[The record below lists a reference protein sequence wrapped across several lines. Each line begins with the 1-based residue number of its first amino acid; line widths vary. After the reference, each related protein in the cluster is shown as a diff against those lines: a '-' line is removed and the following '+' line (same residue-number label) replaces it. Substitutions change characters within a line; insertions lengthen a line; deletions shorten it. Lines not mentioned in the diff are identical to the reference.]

1 MLLMVC
7 AGAEA
12 QYIGRVITASSQLV
26 SGNTYVVRVSGGS
39 YFTDTGSSY
48 SAPNSQ
54 NSITDA
60 AIYYFYTEDGGST
73 WKIKN
78 YSTGKYWGTMTGSGT
93 GASNTFVPA
102 EESGAGSYQWNFSGT
117 NVTAQCGSYYVNRS
131 SGTMHS
137 YTSGLNLQIYEYLLD
152 KTPSIPSNKVVV
164 VETKTTSITA
174 ATSAT
179 DNNHWYLISQ
189 TRDSETPLYTDG
201 TQVVRAASSI
211 TPASLSYQMVSSV
224 KKYLVR
230 FFATND
236 GLFYMQFGDGTFIK
250 YPNSNTPTDGTIL
263 APTDNEPS
271 GVFAFTLIEGAT
283 TFSWNL
289 SSATGKRVDNNG
301 QNATVVYYSSGTQ
314 TTANSN
320 CDWGLYPVT
329 FSNAIPYSFTATD
342 GSFYHQTSTY
352 QAAGESNYANRW
364 LSKSANDK
372 PQLKLISNSSV
383 SNSKEGNNM
392 RSSGGLYTTAT
403 SHRYNLSISEGRIIS
418 YTIVG
423 TAVGA
428 LGITPEGGSVENFAA
443 SASVSKKVTL
453 DSPAKETY
461 FNLSG
466 SSVWLNVEKFLIEYE
481 SDATDI
487 IETSEITNDG
497 IYTILANDAKR
508 GALYANTSYLDA
520 CGGYKD
526 SSTWPANP
534 HVDIDAT
541 NTYQQFAIY
550 TYSGNKYL
558 YNIGSG
564 KFVGVIDNEYFKLN
578 SYPTTTWS
586 VSTGSVA
593 GTLRFT
599 HSDEQ
604 KLCVN
609 AWVGDGKRTY
619 GVNAATPNDGADNLI
634 IKCVSTLTNEQKTTI
649 EGLISAY
656 LTLDG
661 KLQEI
666 EQYTI
671 GNDLGEYTNVNYASD
686 EEKISSIASI
696 RTAAADYS
704 SSEMTTATSDATTVI
719 SNMTLNIPATN
730 GFYRIKGYA
739 TNKYAKAGAITADNV
754 NANDDATSLIPNSV
768 NTETDGSD
776 IWFYDA
782 TNHLIN
788 YKNGLGTICTR
799 AFAALSKTKETITFA
814 ASTCSASGAQ
824 KIGLYEIKSNYKD
837 SKVWYSNT
845 NNVDRNN
852 ANNHVNCE
860 WVVEA
865 VPSLPVTISSARY
878 ATLYAPVAL
887 EIPSGVK
894 AFSGTVDKAK
904 SQLTMHRI
912 EDVIPAN
919 TAVVLKL
926 EDDADAGTFNF
937 NITTTESTVE
947 ENSLQGTT
955 AAQTYADE
963 FVLGVDSKNSE
974 NIGFFKLSG
983 STVLPGFKAYL
994 PSNVLSDGARSI
1006 TMVWDDE
1013 TTGISDASRLNDKS
1027 EMINDKQMFDLQG
1040 RRVSNPQRG
1049 LYIVNGHKIVIK

>member
-39 YFTDTGSSY
+39 YITDTGSDY
-48 SAPNSQ
+48 KAPDSQ

-102 EESGAGSYQWNFSGT
+102 EESGAGSYQWNFNGT

-137 YTSGLNLQIYEYLLD
+137 YTKGLALQIYEYLFD
-152 KTPSIPSNKVVV
+152 KTPSIPSNKVAVV
-164 VETKTTSITA
+164 GTKTTSITA

-179 DNNHWYLISQ
+179 DNDHWYLISQ
-189 TRDSETPLYTDG
+189 TRYGETPLYTDG

-211 TPASLSYQMVSSV
+211 TPASLSYQMASSV

-250 YPNSNTPTDGTIL
+250 YPSSDTPTDGTIL

-289 SSATGKRVDNNG
+289 SSATGKRMNNNG
-301 QNATVVYYSSGTQ
+301 AGSTVVYHGSGLQ
-314 TTANSN
+314 TVAGGNS
-320 CDWGLYPVT
+320 DWGIYPVT
-329 FSNAIPYSFTATD
+329 FSSDIPYSFTATD
-342 GSFYHQTSTY
+342 GSFFNNLTTNK
-352 QAAGESNYANRW
+352 AAGDGNDCNLW
-364 LSKSANDK
+364 LSKATAGK
-372 PQLKLISNSSV
+372 PQVKLITNDAS
-383 SNSKEGNNM
+383 
-392 RSSGGLYTTAT
+392 SSGGNYMRSTGGLNTTA
-403 SHRYNLSISEGRIIS
+403 SDCRYNLSISEGRIIS

-428 LGITPEGGSVENFAA
+428 LGITPAGGTKEDFAA

-461 FNLSG
+461 FTLSG
-466 SSVWLNVEKFLIEYE
+466 SNQWLNVEKFLIEYE
-481 SDATDI
+481 TDAEVVTNA
-487 IETSEITNDG
+487 SAITNDG
-497 IYTILANDAKR
+497 IYTISSNLAER
-508 GALYANTSYLDA
+508 GALYAGETYLDA
-520 CGGYKD
+520 CGGYK
-526 SSTWPANP
+526 SSTTWPANP
-534 HVDIDAT
+534 HVGINAT

-604 KLCVN
+604 RLCVN

-634 IKCVSTLTNEQKTTI
+634 IKCVGTLTSEQKTTI

-661 KLQEI
+661 KLQKI

-671 GNDLGEYTNVNYASD
+671 GNDLGEYTNVNYATDDAKNASN
-686 EEKISSIASI
+686 ASI

-704 SSEMTTATSDATTVI
+704 SSEMTEATSNATTAI
-719 SNMTLNIPATN
+719 ENMILNMPASN
-730 GFYRIKGYA
+730 GFYRIKGKTSGKYLAAGLAANNKFNMTDATDGTTVFYFDGAKLTNLGSGMCNGTTGKVWDWVVGSSASTVEFQNGLTYGGYA
-739 TNKYAKAGAITADNV
+739 VKTS
-754 NANDDATSLIPNSV
+754 NAN
-768 NTETDGSD
+768 
-776 IWFYDA
+776 FYDNGDNSNSA
-782 TNHLIN
+782 DRGTGVTISSSTDARYTNWQVIEM
-788 YKNGLGTICTR
+788 
-799 AFAALSKTKETITFA
+799 S
-814 ASTCSASGAQ
+814 
-824 KIGLYEIKSNYKD
+824 
-837 SKVWYSNT
+837 
-845 NNVDRNN
+845 
-852 ANNHVNCE
+852 
-860 WVVEA
+860 
-865 VPSLPVTISSARY
+865 SLPVTISSARY

-894 AFSGTVDKAK
+894 AFAGTVVKTK

-926 EDDADAGTFNF
+926 EDDADAGTYNF

-955 AAQTYADE
+955 AAQTYNNE
-963 FVLGVDSKNSE
+963 FVLGLADDGEHEV
-974 NIGFFKLSG
+974 GFFKLSG

-994 PSNVLSDGARSI
+994 PSNVLSAGARSI

-1013 TTGISDASRLNDKS
+1013 TTGISDAVLKQKAESR
-1027 EMINDKQMFDLQG
+1027 KQMFDLQG